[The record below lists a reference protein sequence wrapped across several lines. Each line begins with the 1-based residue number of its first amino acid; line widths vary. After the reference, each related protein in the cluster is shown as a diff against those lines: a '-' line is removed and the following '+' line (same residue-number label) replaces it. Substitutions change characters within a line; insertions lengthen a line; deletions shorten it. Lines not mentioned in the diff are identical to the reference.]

1 MKRINIGDGERKMYR
16 AGNLPLLETRSQ
28 HVQYIFG
35 ECGENGCNVSG
46 GSAPAVCS
54 PWTFSHHPPA
64 VTPWKERA
72 KGLLT
77 NSDHMT

>member
-1 MKRINIGDGERKMYR
+1 MYNIFLVNVVKM
-16 AGNLPLLETRSQ
+16 AVMFQ
-28 HVQYIFG
+28 
-35 ECGENGCNVSG
+35 G
-46 GSAPAVCS
+46 GGFAPAVCS

-64 VTPWKERA
+64 VTTWKERA